1 MDNKLIGNS
10 ALMQC
15 SKAELNEITE
25 SIINTV
31 AEGEVN
37 ALQAHMHL
45 KAVEKVL
52 KGVFDSKQYKHS
64 LQDEV
69 AKHGSKS
76 FQYMQAEVQ
85 MKEAGVTYDYSTCNS
100 RSLLKLQRE
109 LDEAKERL
117 EEHLSYLKNLPKV
130 GVEMVDTET
139 GEVYQLMPP
148 IKKSSTSV
156 MVTFK

>member
-10 ALMQC
+10 TLMQC
-15 SKAELNEITE
+15 SKAELNEIVET
-25 SIINTV
+25 ILTTV
-31 AEGEVN
+31 AEGDVD

-52 KGVFDSKQYKHS
+52 KGVFDSKQYKHF
-64 LQDEV
+64 LQEEV

-85 MKEAGVTYDYSTCNS
+85 MKEAGVTYDYSACNS
-100 RSLLKLQRE
+100 RSLSKLEEQ
-109 LDEAKERL
+109 LAQAKDKL

-156 MVTFK
+156 VVTFK